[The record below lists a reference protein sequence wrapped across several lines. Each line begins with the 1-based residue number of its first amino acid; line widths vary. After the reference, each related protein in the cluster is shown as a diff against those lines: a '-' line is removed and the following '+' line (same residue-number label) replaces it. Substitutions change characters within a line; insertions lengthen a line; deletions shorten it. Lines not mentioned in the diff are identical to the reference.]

1 MPMTAALTA
10 GICQLYQNISDGKID
25 GYRAELTADDGSFN
39 PKPPV
44 PVLAGRYRYVRCLG
58 QGGFARLIEVEDL
71 YWADKRRVAVKVM
84 HRDYAAV
91 GQQEAKLVQDV
102 NAKDAQGSQRIIQC
116 LGTFTFGPHFCL
128 AFELLSSTPL
138 HHCIE
143 RACQTTAA
151 KGGNR
156 EALRKTSIAKVAVQL
171 LKALAHLARCN
182 VIHADI
188 KPDNILLVNESASSC
203 AVKLADF
210 GNAMP
215 ATDQAVG
222 AYYDAFD
229 LQSPLYRAPEVMLGI
244 PFGMEIDVWSA
255 GCVVAE
261 LYTNVPFFSGASPP
275 EVMESILAT
284 FPQLPQP
291 YANGKFYGKYASKIE
306 LEDSGDLLD
315 LDQRHARLTSA
326 VLTRLGSR
334 DHVFGSFVAGLLD
347 PNPSLRLTPMDALAH
362 PFLAHQVT
370 VHPDRPLAWRPSR
383 RSSWRHCQHDP
394 DRLRQRWSLRWV
406 PGDDARGGASP
417 PPVTRRGKSSVSLSS
432 GRHGSVKLQ
441 PQGMAD
447 TGSRRLSNSNGK
459 GFVTIAQQPPSSTL
473 AARATTIKEEPIAS
487 PLPAQQTHAQALDRH
502 DATGISH
509 PAEASIERSHSK
521 LQTPSHRRDEIKDG
535 ADHDPSTAAVTNNQQ
550 TKPKTAQAKPRRKAG
565 SRKLKTQAVKQDPN
579 GSRPRRARQP
589 RVSDDVRYSAQHVL
603 QAKRAKHMSDAID
616 INSTDDL
623 DDDDDDDDD
632 DPLLIM

>member
-1 MPMTAALTA
+1 MSFMLTLNRTTSSWSTSLPLPALSSWPTLA
-10 GICQLYQNISDGKID
+10 TPCLPLTRRWARTTTPLTCSRLCIGPLRWVGVMERQRIDRRASACAYDHVYERATMCPCALVYMYCRMVKLSVGHSDYCFYICI
-25 GYRAELTADDGSFN
+25 
-39 PKPPV
+39 
-44 PVLAGRYRYVRCLG
+44 RCLT
-58 QGGFARLIEVEDL
+58 
-71 YWADKRRVAVKVM
+71 
-84 HRDYAAV
+84 
-91 GQQEAKLVQDV
+91 LVHNQ
-102 NAKDAQGSQRIIQC
+102 
-116 LGTFTFGPHFCL
+116 
-128 AFELLSSTPL
+128 
-138 HHCIE
+138 
-143 RACQTTAA
+143 
-151 KGGNR
+151 
-156 EALRKTSIAKVAVQL
+156 
-171 LKALAHLARCN
+171 
-182 VIHADI
+182 
-188 KPDNILLVNESASSC
+188 
-203 AVKLADF
+203 
-210 GNAMP
+210 
-215 ATDQAVG
+215 
-222 AYYDAFD
+222 
-229 LQSPLYRAPEVMLGI
+229 VMLGI